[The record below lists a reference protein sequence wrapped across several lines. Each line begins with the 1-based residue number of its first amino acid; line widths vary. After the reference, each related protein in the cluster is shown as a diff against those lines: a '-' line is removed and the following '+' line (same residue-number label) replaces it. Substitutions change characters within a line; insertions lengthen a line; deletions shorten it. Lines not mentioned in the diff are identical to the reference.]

1 MPACWKLWILISSL
15 VPDVMSVSAN
25 RLVADVICSDTMA
38 NERETTSRRS
48 RNRPTFKGLMMTMLI
63 TASSAVM
70 GAEAVAWVV
79 MLLVPT
85 ASVVAVL
92 SVRATARVSPLF
104 APICKVMDEVDPLGK
119 VLNELARRSVCH
131 NTTDPDVRIL
141 VTTG

>member
-25 RLVADVICSDTMA
+25 RLVADAICSDTMA
-38 NERETTSRRS
+38 NEPETTSRRS

-79 MLLVPT
+79 MLLVST
-85 ASVVAVL
+85 ASGAAVL
-92 SVRATARVSPLF
+92 FVRGYGEGVPVVR
-104 APICKVMDEVDPLGK
+104 
-119 VLNELARRSVCH
+119 
-131 NTTDPDVRIL
+131 TDLQRDGR
-141 VTTG
+141 G